1 MTNKEHCKAT
11 EIMLGLPS
19 HIEVHL
25 FMDGFYRRMG
35 WAHRTK
41 RHDYKIINTMVDL
54 YGFEGGLEAAF
65 HIACDLGLVT
75 KNDLKVWQGIVLS
88 EKPKASRRKGVKA

>member
-1 MTNKEHCKAT
+1 
-11 EIMLGLPS
+11 MLGLPS
-19 HIEVHL
+19 HIEMHL

-54 YGFEGGLEAAF
+54 YGFEGGLEAAL

-75 KNDLKVWQGIVLS
+75 KNDMKVWQGVVLS
-88 EKPKASRRKGVKA
+88 EKPKISRRKGVKARGAKSKIRA

>member
-1 MTNKEHCKAT
+1 
-11 EIMLGLPS
+11 MLGLPS

-75 KNDLKVWQGIVLS
+75 KNDLKVWQGVVLS
-88 EKPKASRRKGVKA
+88 EKPKASRRKGGKARRAKGK